1 MSSVSDSTNN
11 TLIAFSQ
18 NLAEIV
24 ETVGNSIVAING
36 QRFSCSGIYW
46 REGIIIT
53 SEENIKRAPEVTITL
68 SNGETSPIT
77 LLGRDRSTDVAVF
90 KTETSLPIAPIDSEC
105 EIKVGHLAIAIGR
118 NFEGGLFASQ
128 GIVSNVGGSW
138 RSTLGG
144 YINRF
149 IRLDI
154 NFYPGSG
161 GSALVNADGK
171 VVGFNTTG
179 PRRSVLTI
187 PAATVDR
194 VVNQLLEEG
203 HINRGYLGLGMQPVY
218 LPESLINQL
227 SLNNQQG
234 LMVASVEP
242 QAPAEQAGI
251 LLGDILIKIENTP
264 ITGLRAI
271 QASLEPQ
278 NVGKTIEIQLIRA
291 GELRSVSL
299 IIGNSPRSSSDEWI
313 ETSGERRGG
322 RGSRRSRGSRG
333 SRRSRGN

>member
-1 MSSVSDSTNN
+1 MSSPSNS
-11 TLIAFSQ
+11 TLITFSQ

-24 ETVGNSIVAING
+24 ENVGNSVVAISG

-53 SEENIKRAPEVTITL
+53 SEENIKRAQGVTVTL
-68 SNGETSPIT
+68 PNGETSLIT

-105 EIKVGHLAIAIGR
+105 ELKVGHVAIAIGR

-128 GIVSNVGGSW
+128 GIVSTVGGSW

-144 YINRF
+144 YIDRF
-149 IRLDI
+149 IRIDI

-161 GSALVNADGK
+161 GSALVNANGK

-187 PAATVDR
+187 PAVTVDR
-194 VVNQLLEEG
+194 VINQLLEKG
-203 HINRGYLGLGMQPVY
+203 HLNRGYLGLGMQPVY
-218 LPESLINQL
+218 LPESLVKQF

-234 LMVASVEP
+234 LMVVSVET
-242 QAPAEQAGI
+242 QAPGEQAGI
-251 LLGDILIKIENTP
+251 LLGDILIKIEDTP

-271 QASLEPQ
+271 QAYLEPQ
-278 NVGKTIEIQLIRA
+278 NVGKTVNIQLIRA
-291 GELRSVSL
+291 GALRNVSL
-299 IIGNSPRSSSDEWI
+299 TIGNSSN
-313 ETSGERRGG
+313 GQYQ
-322 RGSRRSRGSRG
+322 
-333 SRRSRGN
+333 